1 MPYALHH
8 LGRVLTG
15 RYLGEGPRAL
25 LENIGRAHETKSGMV
40 IVRKTNGNE
49 VRGRLLNFD
58 SPHFNFW
65 YAENGH
71 QNAGDAGFSLRSNE
85 VYRSYLA

>member
-25 LENIGRAHETKSGMV
+25 IENIGRAHETKSGIV
-40 IVRKTNGNE
+40 IVRKMNGTE
-49 VRGRLLNFD
+49 VRGRLVNFD
-58 SPHFNFW
+58 SPHFNLW
-65 YAENGH
+65 YAGRGH
-71 QNAGDAGFSLRSNE
+71 QEAGFSLRPNE